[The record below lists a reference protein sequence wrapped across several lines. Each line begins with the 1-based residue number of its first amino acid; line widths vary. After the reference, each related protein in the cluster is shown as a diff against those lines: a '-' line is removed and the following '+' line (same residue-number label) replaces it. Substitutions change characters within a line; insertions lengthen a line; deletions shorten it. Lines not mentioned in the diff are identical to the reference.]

1 MRLSSMIAIVLC
13 YTIFG
18 FVLIFYGAQVC
29 PFLECLG
36 YFQASISIFMPIV
49 LLLPLRA
56 YLFKKHIRKIHD
68 FGSAQNA
75 ALYSLPW
82 TEFITDLLV
91 WLFTGL
97 SIGFIFIVYFHSPI
111 FTGLKLFL
119 GCIAFG
125 LFGGMLWF
133 LSMEKRI
140 IEFLKTMKVHIPFS
154 PKRVFSVSSKMLF
167 FTITVLL
174 FMIIAILLMAL
185 MDINYLL
192 AHKDSLSTE
201 FFFGFFKEILF
212 AFGVLLLLSLFI
224 LGRYSQN
231 LRAILSIQLGVME
244 DISQGNYHNRV
255 PAVTNDE
262 FGLIAA
268 KTNEM
273 IKGLEEKDFCQISFG
288 RFVTPEV
295 SDKILKGE
303 LPLEGELRD
312 VTILF
317 CDLRGYTTFVEGRE
331 PREVVNFLNEY
342 FSEMEQAVRQ
352 YEGIVL
358 QFIGDEIEAVFGAPV
373 DLPNHPEMAVM
384 ASLEMRK
391 RLEDLNR
398 KRGSLGKNAVGHGI
412 GIHTGK
418 VLAGSVGSPDRL
430 VYAMVGDTVNTASR
444 IQDLNKTF
452 GTDILI
458 SQKTKDLLGGKSLNF
473 ASLGKTALKG
483 KSEAIEIF
491 KIL

>member
-1 MRLSSMIAIVLC
+1 MIAIIFC
-13 YTIFG
+13 HIIFG
-18 FVLIFYGAQVC
+18 FVLVIYGAQVC

-36 YFQASISIFMPIV
+36 HFQASINIFIPIL

-56 YLFKKHIRKIHD
+56 YLFKQHVRKIHD

-82 TEFITDLLV
+82 REFITDLLV
-91 WLFTGL
+91 WLLAGL
-97 SIGFIFIVYFHSPI
+97 GISFIYIITFAAPI
-111 FTGLKLFL
+111 LTGLKLLL
-119 GCIAFG
+119 GCVAFG
-125 LFGGMLWF
+125 LFGGMLRF
-133 LSMEKRI
+133 LSIEKRI
-140 IEFLKTMKVHIPFS
+140 MEYLKTLKVHVPFS
-154 PKRVFSVSSKMLF
+154 PKRVLSVSSKMLF
-167 FTITVLL
+167 FMITVLL

-192 AHKDSLSTE
+192 ANKDSFSID

-212 AFGVLLLLSLFI
+212 AFAILLILSLFI

-231 LRAILSIQLGVME
+231 LKTILSLQLGVME
-244 DISQGNYHNRV
+244 DISHGNYNTQV

-273 IKGLEEKDFCQISFG
+273 IKGLMEKDFCQISFG

-303 LPLEGELRD
+303 VPLDGELRD

-342 FSEMEQAVRQ
+342 FSEMEQAIKQ

-358 QFIGDEIEAVFGAPV
+358 QFIGDEIEAVFGAPM
-373 DLPNHPEMAVM
+373 DLPDHPEMAVM

-391 RLEDLNR
+391 RLKDLNI
-398 KRGSLGKNAVGHGI
+398 KRGSLGKSSVSHGI

-418 VLAGSVGSPDRL
+418 VLAGSVGSPNRL

-444 IQDLNKTF
+444 IQTLNKTF

-458 SQKTKDLLGGKSLNF
+458 SQKTKDLLKGNGFSLS
-473 ASLGKTALKG
+473 SLGKTALKG
-483 KSEAIEIF
+483 KSEEIEIF
-491 KIL
+491 KVL

>member
-1 MRLSSMIAIVLC
+1 MIAIILC
-13 YTIFG
+13 YIIFG
-18 FVLIFYGAQVC
+18 FVLVIYGAQVC
-29 PFLECLG
+29 PFLECFG
-36 YFQASISIFMPIV
+36 YFQASTNIFVPIL

-56 YLFKKHIRKIHD
+56 YLFKEHTRKIHD

-82 TEFITDLLV
+82 REFITDLAV
-91 WLFTGL
+91 WLLTGL
-97 SIGFIFIVYFHSPI
+97 GIAFLYVFYSHAPVL
-111 FTGLKLFL
+111 TGLKVFL

-125 LFGGMLWF
+125 LFGGMLCF

-140 IEFLKTMKVHIPFS
+140 IEFLKTMKSQVPFS
-154 PKRVFSVSSKMLF
+154 PKRVLSVSSKMLF

-174 FMIIAILLMAL
+174 FMVVAILLMAF

-192 AHKDSLSTE
+192 EHKDSLSID
-201 FFFGFFKEILF
+201 FFFSLFKEILF
-212 AFGVLLLLSLFI
+212 AFVVLLVLSLFI

-231 LRAILSIQLGVME
+231 LKTNLSIQLGVME
-244 DISQGNYHNRV
+244 DISRGNYDAQV

-273 IKGLEEKDFCQISFG
+273 IKGLKEKDFCQISFG
-288 RFVTPEV
+288 RFVTPAV

-303 LPLEGELRD
+303 VPLEGELRD
-312 VTILF
+312 VTILL
-317 CDLRGYTTFVEGRE
+317 CDLRGYTTFVESRE

-342 FSEMEQAVRQ
+342 FSEMEQAVKQ

-358 QFIGDEIEAVFGAPV
+358 HFIGDEIEAVFGAPM
-373 DLPNHPEMAVM
+373 DLPDHPEKAVM
-384 ASLEMRK
+384 AALEMRE
-391 RLEDLNR
+391 RLRDLNS
-398 KRGSLGKNAVGHGI
+398 KRESMGKNPVAHGI

-418 VLAGSVGSPDRL
+418 VLAGSIGSPDRL
-430 VYAMVGDTVNTASR
+430 VYSMVGDTVNTASR
-444 IQDLNKTF
+444 IQSLNKTF

-458 SQKTKDLLGGKSLNF
+458 SQKTKDLLRGKNLNF
-473 ASLGKTALKG
+473 SSLGKTALKG
-483 KSEAIEIF
+483 KSEEIEIF
-491 KIL
+491 KVL

>member
-1 MRLSSMIAIVLC
+1 MIAIILC
-13 YTIFG
+13 NIIFG
-18 FVLIFYGAQVC
+18 LVLVIYGAQVC

-36 YFQASISIFMPIV
+36 YFQASINIFIPIL

-56 YLFKKHIRKIHD
+56 YLFKKHVREIHD
-68 FGSAQNA
+68 FGSAKNA

-82 TEFITDLLV
+82 REFITDLLV
-91 WLFTGL
+91 WLLIGL
-97 SIGFIFIVYFHSPI
+97 SIGSIYIAYFRAPI
-111 FTGLKLFL
+111 LTGLKLFL
-119 GCIAFG
+119 GCVAFG
-125 LFGGMLWF
+125 LFGGMLCF
-133 LSMEKRI
+133 LSIEKRI
-140 IEFLKTMKVHIPFS
+140 MEFLKTMKTHVPFS

-192 AHKDSLSTE
+192 ANKDLFSID

-212 AFGVLLLLSLFI
+212 AFAILLLLSLFI

-231 LRAILSIQLGVME
+231 LKTILSLQLGVME
-244 DISQGNYHNRV
+244 DISLGNYDTQV

-273 IKGLEEKDFCQISFG
+273 IKGLKEKDFCQISFG

-295 SDKILKGE
+295 SAKILKGDV
-303 LPLEGELRD
+303 PLEGELRD

-342 FSEMEQAVRQ
+342 FSEMEQAIKQ

-373 DLPNHPEMAVM
+373 DLPDHPEMAVM

-391 RLEDLNR
+391 RLKDLNV
-398 KRGSLGKNAVGHGI
+398 KRRSLGKSLVSHGI

-444 IQDLNKTF
+444 IQNLNKTY

-458 SQKTKDLLGGKSLNF
+458 SQNTRDLTKGKEFNLS
-473 ASLGKTALKG
+473 SLGKVALRG
-483 KSEAIEIF
+483 KSEEMEIF
-491 KIL
+491 KVL

>member
-1 MRLSSMIAIVLC
+1 MIPIVLC
-13 YTIFG
+13 NIVFG
-18 FVLIFYGAQVC
+18 FVLVIYGAQIC
-29 PFLECLG
+29 PYFECLG
-36 YFQASISIFMPIV
+36 YFQVSINIFIPIV
-49 LLLPLRA
+49 LLLPLRVF
-56 YLFKKHIRKIHD
+56 LFKKHVRKIHK
-68 FGSAQNA
+68 FGSAQNPS
-75 ALYSLPW
+75 LYSLPW
-82 TEFITDLLV
+82 REFTADLLL
-91 WLFTGL
+91 WLLTGF
-97 SIGFIFIVYFHSPI
+97 SISFIYIVYFDALI
-111 FTGLKLFL
+111 LTGLKLFL
-119 GCIAFG
+119 GCFAFG
-125 LFGGMLWF
+125 LFGGMLFF
-133 LSMEKRI
+133 LSIEKRI
-140 IEFLKTMKVHIPFS
+140 MEFLKTTKTHVSFS

-174 FMIIAILLMAL
+174 FMIVAILLMAL
-185 MDINYLL
+185 IDINYLL
-192 AHKDSLSTE
+192 ANKDSFSID

-212 AFGVLLLLSLFI
+212 AFAILLLLSLFV

-231 LRAILSIQLGVME
+231 LKMILTLQLGVME
-244 DISQGNYHNRV
+244 DISHGNYNTQV

-273 IKGLEEKDFCQISFG
+273 IKGLKEKDFCQISFG

-295 SDKILKGE
+295 SDKILKGD
-303 LPLEGELRD
+303 LPLDGELRD

-331 PREVVNFLNEY
+331 PRQVVNFLNEY
-342 FSEMEQAVRQ
+342 FSQMEQAIK
-352 YEGIVL
+352 EHGGIVL

-373 DLPNHPEMAVM
+373 DLPDHPEMAIR

-391 RLEDLNR
+391 RLKDLNS
-398 KRGSLGKNAVGHGI
+398 KRESMGKTPVAHGV

-444 IQDLNKTF
+444 IQTLNKTF

-458 SQKTKDLLGGKSLNF
+458 SQNTRDLTKGNTFNLS
-473 ASLGKTALKG
+473 SLGKVALRG
-483 KSEAIEIF
+483 KSEEIEIF
-491 KIL
+491 KVL